1 MFACLT
7 LKPSKLPRQHVKHS
21 LASSNQSRKLRTAAT
36 SHVKN
41 ENKITPNRRGRQ
53 KQKVLLSR
61 NHLANENV
69 IFTITYVAR
78 GTKLGGKR
86 SFTAWSRSVEIC
98 IQLIISCGAA
108 VEGFTVNDTVDD
120 LKADSIALIQNV
132 SIFG

>member
-7 LKPSKLPRQHVKHS
+7 LKPPKLPRQHVKHS

-61 NHLANENV
+61 NHLASENV

-78 GTKLGGKR
+78 GRGKR

-98 IQLIISCGAA
+98 IQCIISCGAA
-108 VEGFTVNDTVDD
+108 VEGITVNDGGQFEGRF
-120 LKADSIALIQNV
+120 ALI
-132 SIFG
+132 